1 VKGNDNRAAIV
12 AHYAVSVKPSP
23 VTPSPAATLVLLRD
37 RAAGGFDTLLMQR
50 HLKSKFAAGDFVFPG
65 GKLHADDNPD
75 DAAEWCAGLQVT
87 HAARVL
93 GLEHAPRTALAYW
106 IGAIR
111 ETFEEVGVL
120 LARNAD
126 GDPVRVSDP
135 RFSDYRRACQT
146 DNHAFWSMV
155 TKERFTLATDGLVYF
170 AHWVTPEDL
179 PLRFDT
185 RFFAA
190 ELPEGQEASGD
201 DHEVIALRWMSP
213 REALDAQRAGELS
226 LRYPTIRNLM
236 LFDGAATAAH
246 ALARLRGRDVPVVR
260 PRVLMEDGKRSVVIP
275 GDPGYDAAS

>member
-1 VKGNDNRAAIV
+1 M

-37 RAAGGFDTLLMQR
+37 RAAGGVDTLLMQR

-65 GKLHADDNPD
+65 GKLHADDNPE
-75 DAAEWCAGLQVT
+75 DAAAWCAGLEVGR
-87 HAARVL
+87 AAQVL
-93 GLEHAPRTALAYW
+93 GLEHAPRTALASW

-120 LARNAD
+120 LARDAD
-126 GDPVRVSDP
+126 GRPARVSAP

-146 DNHAFWSMV
+146 DNRAFWSMV
-155 TKERFTLATDGLVYF
+155 KTERFTLSTDRLVYF
-170 AHWVTPEDL
+170 AHWVTPDDM

-190 ELPEGQEASGD
+190 ELPQGQEASGD

-213 REALDAQRAGELS
+213 REALDAQRAGEIS

-236 LFDGAATAAH
+236 LFDGAATAAE
-246 ALARLRGRDVPVVR
+246 ALRRLHGREIPEVR
-260 PRVLMEDGKRSVVIP
+260 PRVLIEDGKRRVVIP
-275 GDPGYDAAS
+275 GDSGY

>member
-1 VKGNDNRAAIV
+1 V
-12 AHYAVSVKPSP
+12 AHYAVPVKPSP

-37 RAAGGFDTLLMQR
+37 RAAGGFEILLMQR

-75 DAAEWCAGLQVT
+75 DAAAWCAGLEIER
-87 HAARVL
+87 AAQML
-93 GLEHAPRTALAYW
+93 GLQHAPRTALAYW

-120 LARNAD
+120 LARDAE
-126 GDPVRVSDP
+126 GRPARVGEP
-135 RFSDYRRACQT
+135 RFAEYRRACQT
-146 DNHAFWSMV
+146 DNRAFWSMV
-155 TKERFTLATDGLVYF
+155 KSERFTLSTDRLVYF

-190 ELPEGQEASGD
+190 EVPEGQEASGD
-201 DHEVIALRWMSP
+201 DHEVIALRWTSP
-213 REALDAQRAGELS
+213 REALDAQKRGELS

-236 LFDGAATAAH
+236 LFDGAATAAE
-246 ALARLRGRDVPVVR
+246 ALARLHGREIREVR
-260 PRVLMEDGKRSVVIP
+260 PRVLMEDGKRRVVIP
-275 GDPGYDAAS
+275 GDSGYDKSVS